1 MKLRSGYVCIERD
14 DYDEA
19 LMEAYVAGVA
29 AGKYRGQPSAVDRI
43 DERSRRAYESSYRKW
58 KIYNGNRV

>member
-19 LMEAYVAGVA
+19 LREAYVAGCA
-29 AGKYRGQPSAVDRI
+29 AAKYRGKSSAVRDL
-43 DERSRRAYESSYRKW
+43 DKLSRKAYETSYERW
-58 KIYNGNRV
+58 KVYNHGL